1 LKELDRQ
8 DARKRP
14 GGCVKN
20 DTESLGLSEKDA
32 QFRKKYG
39 EGE

>member
-14 GGCVKN
+14 SGIVLRTTWKV
-20 DTESLGLSEKDA
+20 
-32 QFRKKYG
+32 
-39 EGE
+39 